1 MGQASGQRGGARLP
15 GIQLIRAD
23 AEAGSGA
30 GAGSATRH
38 TQPRR
43 SSPRRTTTT
52 PRVPRAGDHD
62 SQGAL
67 RARGLQMGAGG
78 GRPLVSRSGSDAAAS
93 CRLTGGRALIGGAVR
108 RAGYGGRQ
116 GAAAAFGLG
125 SGGGAAGL
133 GCCEPGGPR
142 PRVRA
147 EAMGD
152 RGGTG
157 SSRRRR
163 TGSRP
168 SSQGGGGPAAAEEE
182 VRDVGAGGDAPA
194 PDKDK
199 DGDADVGSGPRDLR

>member
-1 MGQASGQRGGARLP
+1 
-15 GIQLIRAD
+15 
-23 AEAGSGA
+23 
-30 GAGSATRH
+30 
-38 TQPRR
+38 
-43 SSPRRTTTT
+43 
-52 PRVPRAGDHD
+52 
-62 SQGAL
+62 
-67 RARGLQMGAGG
+67 MGAGG

-93 CRLTGGRALIGGAVR
+93 CRLIGGRALIGGAVR